1 MSFQWKTEAR
11 YTIPV
16 RPWNFRVTPV
26 GRARNLVQRG
36 NRTRKFRETSKEK
49 RPLTRSFRIS
59 TTLCALVQEIL
70 NFLAST
76 LYPWKRKNERNPN
89 PLCLRTKCKIK
100 DFGYQKESICDHRR
114 WKTRNVLVCRTCR
127 ARDTCFESAV
137 NLLRNE
143 FRVITFRRAFWCAS
157 LLRGDGEIEG
167 RERDR
172 GRMKMNPSHELVFV
186 YRAFDVSSL
195 VNPTLS
201 LVRISR
207 VTLFQQSS
215 VRALFAYMYIIWV
228 IQNTLKQHCNET
240 QLYIKHETNLKEY
253 IKATR

>member
-11 YTIPV
+11 YTKPV
-16 RPWNFRVTPV
+16 RPWNFRVSPV

-36 NRTRKFRETSKEK
+36 NRTRKFRETRKEK
-49 RPLTRSFRIS
+49 RPLTRTFRVS
-59 TTLCALVQEIL
+59 TTLCALAKGEL
-70 NFLAST
+70 NFLTST

-89 PLCLRTKCKIK
+89 PLCLRTKCEIN
-100 DFGYQKESICDHRR
+100 DFGYQKESISYHWR

-127 ARDTCFESAV
+127 VRDTCFESAV
-137 NLLRNE
+137 HLLRNE
-143 FRVITFRRAFWCAS
+143 FRVITFQRASWCAS
-157 LLRGDGEIEG
+157 LLQGDGEIEG

-186 YRAFDVSSL
+186 YRAFDISSL

-215 VRALFAYMYIIWV
+215 VRALFTYIYISYGSYKTLWSSV
-228 IQNTLKQHCNET
+228 I
-240 QLYIKHETNLKEY
+240 
-253 IKATR
+253 TRHNYT

>member
-11 YTIPV
+11 YTKPV

-36 NRTRKFRETSKEK
+36 NRTRKFRETSEEK
-49 RPLTRSFRIS
+49 WPLTRSFRVS
-59 TTLCALVQEIL
+59 TTLCPLVKEKL
-70 NFLAST
+70 NFLTST
-76 LYPWKRKNERNPN
+76 LYPWKRNNERNPN
-89 PLCLRTKCKIK
+89 PLCLRTKCEIK
-100 DFGYQKESICDHRR
+100 DFGYQKESIGDHRR

-127 ARDTCFESAV
+127 AQDTCFESAV

-143 FRVITFRRAFWCAS
+143 FRVITFRRASWCAS
-157 LLRGDGEIEG
+157 LLQGDGEIAG
-167 RERDR
+167 RERDH

-186 YRAFDVSSL
+186 YRAFDISSL

-215 VRALFAYMYIIWV
+215 VPALFTYMYIVWV
-228 IQNTLKQHCNET
+228 IENTLEQRCNET
-240 QLYIKHETNLKEY
+240 QLYIKHETNLK
-253 IKATR
+253 